1 VDGVEEEGGVP
12 SRLIKTDAGT
22 SRQEGTPM
30 MNVRTL
36 PVAEAI
42 EETQETLD
50 GLARE
55 GARRMIAAAL
65 RAEADEYVDRFSEEV
80 DEGGHR
86 LVVRNG
92 RARERKVT
100 VGSGTIKVRAPRVN
114 DQRVDEEGERQRFSS
129 RILPAYARRSPKV
142 AEVIPILY
150 LRGLSTGDFRPALE
164 DLLGEDA
171 SGLSASTV
179 SRMCKEWETHHDHF
193 RRRLLSFH
201 RYAYL
206 FIDGIHVNVRLGEDP
221 KVCLLVAIGVGED
234 GVKELVAV
242 EDGYRESTESWAG
255 VFRDLKRRGLNEPR
269 LVVGD
274 GALGAWAA
282 LRDVYPAA
290 GEQRCWFHAAGNV
303 IDCLPKRLQPRAKG
317 LLGEIIE
324 APSRKDAGRALEV
337 FREEYGAKYPKAL
350 AKLDRGWIQLT
361 AFYDF
366 PAEHWR
372 HLRTTNPIES
382 AFSTVRLRT
391 RVTKGAGSKT
401 AALAMAYKLLDTAQE
416 RWRRFNGHE
425 LVADVLDGI
434 KFKDGIRVAEDDN
447 HDDEMTDERV
457 AA

>member
-1 VDGVEEEGGVP
+1 M
-12 SRLIKTDAGT
+12 T
-22 SRQEGTPM
+22 
-30 MNVRTL
+30 NVRTL
-36 PVAEAI
+36 PVGEDN
-42 EETQETLD
+42 EEITLALD
-50 GLARE
+50 ELARE

-65 RAEADEYVDRFSEEV
+65 RAEADEYVERFG
-80 DEGGHR
+80 DELDEDGRR

-100 VGSGTIKVRAPRVN
+100 VGSGTIPVRAPRVN
-114 DQRVDEEGERQRFSS
+114 DKRTDEESGERQKFSS

-142 AEVIPILY
+142 GEVIPILY

-164 DLLGEDA
+164 GLLGEDA
-171 SGLSASTV
+171 AGLSATTV
-179 SRMCKEWETHHDHF
+179 SRLCKEWEAHHDRF
-193 RRRLLSFH
+193 RQRLLSFT

-206 FIDGIHVNVRLGEDP
+206 FMDGIHVQVRLGEDP
-221 KVCLLVAIGVGED
+221 KVCLLIVIGVRED
-234 GVKELVAV
+234 GVKELLAV

-255 VFRDLKRRGLNEPR
+255 VFRDLKRRGMNEPK

-282 LRDVYPAA
+282 LRDVFPGAS
-290 GEQRCWFHAAGNV
+290 EQRCWFHAAGNV

-324 APSRKDAGRALEV
+324 APTRKDAGRALEV

-350 AKLDRGWIQLT
+350 AKLDRDWKPLT
-361 AFYDF
+361 AFYDY

-382 AFSTVRLRT
+382 SFATVRLRT
-391 RVTKGAGSKT
+391 RVTKGAGSKA
-401 AALAMAYKLLDTAQE
+401 AALAMAYKLLESAQE

-425 LVADVLDGI
+425 LVVDVLNGV
-434 KFKDGIRVAEDDN
+434 KFKDGIKVTEDDN
-447 HDDEMTDERV
+447 NDDGMTDERV